1 MIAKWIVFQIINV
14 VRSMARSQLNTLSLL
29 DLIMFRIDFMIALQ
43 TASFGSPQ
51 RLRFYIKVFVVIKV
65 FVDLLVVYHGV
76 AIVLREALA
85 A

>member
-1 MIAKWIVFQIINV
+1 
-14 VRSMARSQLNTLSLL
+14 MARSQLNTLSLL
-29 DLIMFRIDFMIALQ
+29 DLVMFRIDFMIALQ
-43 TASFGSPQ
+43 TASFDSSQ
-51 RLRFYIKVFVVIKV
+51 RLGFYIKVFVVIKV